1 MKNSRYFMFIVWYVV
16 SLSIAFPLV
25 LMISLII
32 GLVIGSLLTDFLV
45 EEIGTVISYCFMGA
59 GIGGGI
65 GLVQWKLFKRK
76 LSVSM
81 KWIFI
86 SAIAFALCEL
96 VAGLTLWAIGSS
108 RDLELDSQGLL
119 IYFLIY
125 TVGGTLAGLMQI
137 TLLKQKVLNPLVW
150 FIASSTG
157 WGIAFLFMLISN
169 IVYLQF
175 SGTGRLTIGY
185 VLVLL
190 LIAGMLLGV
199 ITGLGMKRM
208 VDQED
213 PNR

>member
-1 MKNSRYFMFIVWYVV
+1 MKNSRYFMFMVWYVV

-32 GLVIGSLLTDFLV
+32 GFVIDYLLTDFLI
-45 EEIGTVISYCFMGA
+45 EEIGTVISYCFIGA

-108 RDLELDSQGLL
+108 RDLDLDSQGLF

-125 TVGGTLAGLMQI
+125 TVGGALAGLMQI
-137 TLLKQKVLNPLVW
+137 NLLKKKVLNPFVW

-175 SGTGRLTIGY
+175 PGKESLTIGY
-185 VLVLL
+185 VLIFL
-190 LIAGMLLGV
+190 LIAGMLFGV